1 MEVRR
6 FAEDDRPWAAEL
18 LSAHMGSARVALRGS
33 LYEPLNQP
41 GFVAV
46 EGGSPVGLLTVL
58 EGAQWWEILTL
69 HAAEPG
75 RGVGTLLIGA
85 VGDAAR
91 RAGLGRLR
99 VVTTNDNLDAL
110 RFYQRAGFRLVEL
123 RAEAV
128 DRSRATLKPEIP
140 PTGLHGIPIRDEL
153 ELEKLV

>member
-1 MEVRR
+1 MKVRS
-6 FAEDDRPWAAEL
+6 FVEDDRPWATEL

-33 LYEPLNQP
+33 LYEPLSQP
-41 GFVAV
+41 GFVAMD
-46 EGGSPVGLLTVL
+46 GGSPVGLLTVL
-58 EGAQWWEILTL
+58 EGPQWWEILTL

-85 VGDAAR
+85 LADAAR

-123 RAEAV
+123 RAGAV

-140 PTGLHGIPIRDEL
+140 PTGLHGIPIRDEV
-153 ELEKLV
+153 ELEKLI